1 VLPIIVHQS
10 VQLVKFIAALGLAL
24 KPAALQ
30 HVTNIADE
38 LVVASERRKKTL
50 SALNR
55 QQVEPPT
62 DEYAVADCFRQSPW
76 QAADVRQ
83 AVLVFLVKF
92 AIELAR
98 RLKLDQLIW
107 ISFDDSLC
115 EKDPNT
121 EQLEAV
127 DWHHDHNARAKRQ
140 ASYKKGSVYVLCR
153 IQIGFIQFTVN
164 WRLYLREKTVR
175 QINKGRARA
184 ERVQYMG
191 KTDLALQMLAELQA
205 LLPTDFKVYVLFD
218 SWYSSH
224 EIIGYIHQQGWHAI
238 GGLKSNR
245 TVNGKQV
252 QQWFKQQR
260 PKTKPRRVRV
270 TSADGKTKTYWVH
283 SLVGRLSKLPFDV
296 CVLVSLRHPGDKS
309 PAYFFCT
316 DLSLALSQV
325 LAGYGHRWPCEVDN
339 WYLKVQLGLAD
350 YQMQTL
356 NGILRWHAVVFL
368 TLAYLQWRQ
377 VQVLAQPHAHKQP
390 TLADMIETHHHEHI
404 VQWLKTVAEC
414 AIQSGS
420 VGKVLRRFAGA
431 SPQAAAT

>member
-10 VQLVKFIAALGLAL
+10 VQLVKFIAVLGLTL

-92 AIELAR
+92 ALELAR
-98 RLKLDQLIW
+98 RLKLDHLIW

-121 EQLEAV
+121 QQLEAV

-153 IQIGFIQFTVN
+153 IQIGFIQFTIN

-184 ERVQYMG
+184 ERVQYVG

-205 LLPTDFKVYVLFD
+205 LLPTFPSMSACWFPYGTLGTSRPPTF
-218 SWYSSH
+218 SALTCLWRSARFWL
-224 EIIGYIHQQGWHAI
+224 G
-238 GGLKSNR
+238 
-245 TVNGKQV
+245 TV
-252 QQWFKQQR
+252 
-260 PKTKPRRVRV
+260 T
-270 TSADGKTKTYWVH
+270 A
-283 SLVGRLSKLPFDV
+283 
-296 CVLVSLRHPGDKS
+296 
-309 PAYFFCT
+309 
-316 DLSLALSQV
+316 
-325 LAGYGHRWPCEVDN
+325 
-339 WYLKVQLGLAD
+339 GLAKS
-350 YQMQTL
+350 TI
-356 NGILRWHAVVFL
+356 GISKCNWA
-368 TLAYLQWRQ
+368 W
-377 VQVLAQPHAHKQP
+377 P
-390 TLADMIETHHHEHI
+390 TTRCRNS
-404 VQWLKTVAEC
+404 KGFC
-414 AIQSGS
+414 
-420 VGKVLRRFAGA
+420 VGMPWC
-431 SPQAAAT
+431 S